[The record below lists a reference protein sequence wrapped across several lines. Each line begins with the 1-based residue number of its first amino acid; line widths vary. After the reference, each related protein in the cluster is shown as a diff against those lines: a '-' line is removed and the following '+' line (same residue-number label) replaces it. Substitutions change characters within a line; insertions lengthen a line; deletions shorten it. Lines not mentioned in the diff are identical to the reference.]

1 MKGMV
6 WYEMKDIKEINQL
19 IQLGDIDWWYV
30 IVALLLF
37 LFFVKAVWSLLDWL
51 LFEKLGIETRKMKQ
65 RREEKELL
73 KDTAELAKAASQL
86 AKTTAENLKITAD
99 NLDKLQQRHT
109 RDEEVFRNN
118 LSNYIEESRKDR
130 KALHDEMTKFT
141 NNRVHDREQSLEIQK
156 ELKDSIKILTD
167 GQQERDNKINNLT
180 DMFVDKEIDDLRF
193 KILDFAS
200 SISSGMK
207 YNRESYDH
215 ILKIYG
221 KYEHILEEHNMEN
234 GLVEESVKYIQS
246 SYQELLK
253 HGIPNY

>member
-51 LFEKLGIETRKMKQ
+51 LFEKLGIETKKMKQ
-65 RREEKELL
+65 RREEREQLQA
-73 KDTAELAKAASQL
+73 TTEL
-86 AKTTAENLKITAD
+86 AKTTAENLA
-99 NLDKLQQRHT
+99 KLQQRHT
-109 RDEEVFRNN
+109 KDEETFRNN
-118 LSNYIEESRKDR
+118 LNDYMEESRKDR
-130 KALHDEMTKFT
+130 KALHDEMTRFT
-141 NNRVHDREQSLEIQK
+141 NNRIHDREQSLEIQK
-156 ELKDSIKILTD
+156 ELKDSIKVLTD
-167 GQQERDNKINNLT
+167 GQQERDKKISDLT

>member
-1 MKGMV
+1 MPFYIMKGMV

-65 RREEKELL
+65 RREESQLL
-73 KDTAELAKAASQL
+73 KDTAELAKAASEL
-86 AKTTAENLKITAD
+86 AKATAE
-99 NLDKLQQRHT
+99 NLDKLQKRHT
-109 RDEEVFRNN
+109 KDEEVFRNN
-118 LSNYIEESRKDR
+118 LNDYIEESRKDR
-130 KALHDEMTKFT
+130 KALHDEMTRFT
-141 NNRVHDREQSLEIQK
+141 NNRIHDREQSLEIQK
-156 ELKDSIKILTD
+156 ELKDSIKVLTD
-167 GQQERDNKINNLT
+167 GQQERDKKISDLT

-253 HGIPNY
+253 HGMPNY

>member
-1 MKGMV
+1 
-6 WYEMKDIKEINQL
+6 MKDVKEINQL

-30 IVALLLF
+30 IVSLLLF

-65 RREEKELL
+65 RREERQLL
-73 KDTAELAKAASQL
+73 KDTAELAKAASEL
-86 AKTTAENLKITAD
+86 AKATAE
-99 NLDKLQQRHT
+99 NLDKLQKRHT
-109 RDEEVFRNN
+109 KDEEVFRNN
-118 LSNYIEESRKDR
+118 LNDYIEESRKDR
-130 KALHDEMTKFT
+130 KALHDEMTRFT
-141 NNRVHDREQSLEIQK
+141 NNRIHDREQSLEIQK

-167 GQQERDNKINNLT
+167 GQQERDKKINDLT

>member
-65 RREEKELL
+65 RREESQLL
-73 KDTAELAKAASQL
+73 KDTAELAKAASEL
-86 AKTTAENLKITAD
+86 AKATAE
-99 NLDKLQQRHT
+99 NLDKLQKRHT
-109 RDEEVFRNN
+109 KDEEVFRNN
-118 LSNYIEESRKDR
+118 LNDYIEESRKDR
-130 KALHDEMTKFT
+130 KALHDEMTRFT
-141 NNRVHDREQSLEIQK
+141 NNRIHDREQSLEIQK

-167 GQQERDNKINNLT
+167 GQQERDKKINDLT

-200 SISSGMK
+200 SVSSGMK

-221 KYEHILEEHNMEN
+221 KYERILEEHNMEN

-253 HGIPNY
+253 HGVPNY

>member
-1 MKGMV
+1 MD
-6 WYEMKDIKEINQL
+6 ELKEL
-19 IQLGDIDWWYV
+19 LKIDWRYV
-30 IVALLLF
+30 IISLFILLIS
-37 LFFVKAVWSLLDWL
+37 VKFIWSLLDWL

-65 RREEKELL
+65 KREETALL
-73 KDTAELAKAASQL
+73 RDTAELAKTTAEL
-86 AKTTAENLKITAD
+86 AKTTAENL
-99 NLDKLQQRHT
+99 DKLQKRHT
-109 RDEEVFRNN
+109 KDEEEFRNN
-118 LSNYIEESRKDR
+118 LNNYMEESRKDR
-130 KALHDEMTKFT
+130 MALHNEMTRFT
-141 NNRVHDREQSLEIQK
+141 DNRISDRKQSLEIQK
-156 ELKDSIKILTD
+156 ELKDSIKVLTD
-167 GQQERDNKINNLT
+167 GQHDRDAKINNLT
-180 DMFVDKEIDDLRF
+180 DMFVSKEIDDLRF

>member
-1 MKGMV
+1 MKIDELE
-6 WYEMKDIKEINQL
+6 YFIH
-19 IQLGDIDWWYV
+19 IDWWQV
-30 IVALLLF
+30 FLAACFL
-37 LFFVKAVWSLLDWL
+37 LFFVKAIWSGLDWL
-51 LFEKLGIETRKMKQ
+51 LFEKLGIETKKMKQ
-65 RREEKELL
+65 RRQDNELL
-73 KDTAELAKAASQL
+73 KATAELT
-86 AKTTAENLKITAD
+86 KTTAENLA
-99 NLDKLQQRHT
+99 KLQSRHIK
-109 RDEEVFRNN
+109 DEERFRNN
-118 LSNYIEESRKDR
+118 LNDYMEESRKDR
-130 KALHDEMTKFT
+130 KALHDEMTKFSE
-141 NNRVHDREQSLEIQK
+141 NRVNDRKQSLEIQK

-167 GQQERDNKINNLT
+167 SQKDRDEKINNLT

-221 KYEHILEEHNMEN
+221 KYEKILEEHNLEN

-253 HGIPNY
+253 TGVPNY